1 MTFVSLGLTCL
12 LRYTVII
19 GAMDIAATNFSAIG
33 WPLTQPVE
41 QALSAWPN
49 AQLARVVAQHRSG
62 YEVAQGPQLTFRV
75 QAPATWLRPRTDP
88 HIRAVVGD
96 WVVLDAQA
104 KQIEAILPRHT
115 LLKRAAAGE
124 HYQQQLIAANI
135 DYVLLV
141 SGMDDDFNAK
151 RMERYFLLIQSS
163 GAKPILVL
171 TKLDKCD
178 TPELFTSQLV
188 ELISA
193 DVPVFTLNAKS
204 AEDTSVLH
212 RFLGVGK
219 SVVLVGSSGAGK
231 STLTNTLLGEQRM
244 KTREV
249 RETDAKGRHT
259 TTHRALIALPQGG
272 CLIDTPGMREL
283 KLSGDE
289 RFDEGLFAEI
299 NALAS
304 QCRFSDCSHGN
315 EPDCAVQAAIATGAL
330 SMERYAHF
338 CKLKDERDSAAQT
351 LAERRIQEK
360 TAHQKFSKRLK
371 DKFGR
376 K

>member
-1 MTFVSLGLTCL
+1 
-12 LRYTVII
+12 
-19 GAMDIAATNFSAIG
+19 MDNALTNFRAIG
-33 WPLTQPVE
+33 WPPSQSIE
-41 QALSAWPN
+41 QALQAWPN

-62 YEVAQGPQLTFRV
+62 YEVAQGPLHTFRA
-75 QAPATWLRPRTDP
+75 QAPAAWLRPRTDP
-88 HIRAVVGD
+88 LTRAVVGD
-96 WVVLDAQA
+96 WVALDAQA
-104 KQIEAILPRHT
+104 KLIEAILPRHT

-135 DYVLLV
+135 DHVLLV

-151 RMERYFLLIQSS
+151 RIERYFLLIQSS
-163 GAKPILVL
+163 GAKPVLVL
-171 TKLDKCD
+171 TKLDKCEK
-178 TPELFTSQLV
+178 PEFFTDQLQGLVV
-188 ELISA
+188 EDL
-193 DVPVFTLNAKS
+193 PVFTLNAKS
-204 AEDTSVLH
+204 PEQAGVLEPY
-212 RFLGVGK
+212 LTAGK

-299 NALAS
+299 NELAR

-315 EPDCAVQAAIATGAL
+315 EPDCAVQAAIAEDRL
-330 SMERYAHF
+330 SAERYAHF

-351 LAERRIQEK
+351 LADRHAQEK
-360 TAHQKFSKRLK
+360 LGNQKFNKRLK
-371 DKFGR
+371 DKYGR